1 MDLSLV
7 EQMKREQMKMNRPTK
22 LNLLYAQAYSYL
34 PPQLQTFLPQPIKQ
48 LQIPDYGNTANK
60 ESHMIGASNA
70 KI

>member
-7 EQMKREQMKMNRPTK
+7 EQMKRDQMKMNRPTK
-22 LNLLYAQAYSYL
+22 LNLLYAQAYSNL
-34 PPQLQTFLPQPIKQ
+34 PLQLQTFLPQPVKQ

-60 ESHMIGASNA
+60 GSHAIGGSNA